1 MSRALSVVAI
11 AAGLRYLWWR
21 TGTLDGTGPLGVLF
35 LGVEIISF
43 SGLVIIAMV
52 LRRTRWRTGPQQPP
66 RGTLDVFIT
75 VCGEPVE
82 MVEETVRA
90 AIAIDYPHRTYIL
103 NDGAIAGK
111 AGWAEIDALAERL
124 GVTCL
129 TRTSGARGKA
139 ANLNHALVHS
149 DGEFIATIDAD
160 HIAHDDLAAQT
171 LGYLSDPTVAFVSS
185 LQSFSSDDHDTL
197 NNEER
202 FFYRSIQPA
211 KDADDC
217 AISCGNGTV
226 YRRAALESIGGFSE
240 WNLVEDLHTSYRL
253 HADGWK
259 SVYHP
264 RALTHGTAP
273 LTAAEYLNQRL
284 QWATDSL
291 RLFLFDNPLRRRG
304 LGRRHRLHYLHTT
317 SSYLLT
323 ACQTVFILGP
333 SMYLLFGVSVVNAP
347 SVSAY
352 VSYTLPFLL
361 ATALFLVAHVG
372 WRGAI
377 RTVQSALFDAPV
389 YVIALVKAI
398 TGIKFRSRVTNKARQ
413 KRFSV
418 LMVPQ
423 AIGFLLAAASIVLAL
438 GGGPRY
444 SVVALFWCGYVAF
457 QLAAPLLALTERQ
470 LLTSSAR
477 QVVRFGVVMVAVP
490 AFLAGGFDST
500 PNGPGVLAS
509 PAAADALGPGSL
521 PASNYVPSR
530 LASTTLWQVDP
541 PAQGAYFG
549 VANPSLLTSQTA
561 IGEWVNEHGFQPQIV
576 HWFQQWRSNETGF
589 RGDWLDQAAAHGAI
603 PMITWEPWSKPEGEY
618 ADSNQ
623 AESRLELIVNGT
635 YDDYIDGWAEDA
647 AAYGRPVIIRLMQ
660 EMNGWWYPW
669 SVETNGNSPE
679 LFVQAWRHV
688 HDRFTQ
694 AGAFNV
700 SWVWSMYVTDAPGV
714 TDIDPS
720 AFFPGPEYVDW
731 VAASG
736 FNWGGAEGWSA
747 WISADGTFRATYDQ
761 LAGYGKPIMFSE
773 IGTVGIG
780 GNEARWISD
789 AMTDF
794 SSEYPL
800 LKAVVWFDSPYE
812 GEIDF
817 SLDGDAGAAMSEALM
832 SNPHWGVAPAVVS
845 LEPTIP
851 VRGPR

>member
-1 MSRALSVVAI
+1 VSRTLSIVAI
-11 AAGLRYLWWR
+11 AAGVRYLWWR
-21 TGTLDGTGPLGVLF
+21 VGTVDGTGPFGAAFFAAEV
-35 LGVEIISF
+35 VSF
-43 SGLVIIAMV
+43 SGLVIIALV
-52 LRRTRWRTGPQQPP
+52 LRRSQWRTGPREPA
-66 RGTLDVFIT
+66 RGTLDVFVT
-75 VCGEPVE
+75 VCGEPME
-82 MVEETVRA
+82 MVEATVRA
-90 AIAIDYPHRTYIL
+90 AKAIDYPHRTYIL

-111 AGWAEIDALAERL
+111 HGWEDIEALATRL
-124 GVTCL
+124 DVTCL
-129 TRTSGARGKA
+129 TRTTGKRGKA
-139 ANLNHALVHS
+139 ANLNHALAHS
-149 DGEFIATIDAD
+149 DGEFVATIDAD

-171 LGYLSDPTVAFVSS
+171 LGYLADPAVAFVSS

-202 FFYRSIQPA
+202 FFYRSVQPA
-211 KDADDC
+211 KDADGC

-226 YRRAALESIGGFSE
+226 YRRAALRAIGGFSE

-253 HADGWK
+253 HAAGWK

-304 LGRRHRLHYLHTT
+304 LSWRHRLHYIHTT

-323 ACQTVFILGP
+323 ACQTAFILAP
-333 SMYLLFGVSVVNAP
+333 SLYLLWGVSVVNAS
-347 SVSAY
+347 SVSTY

-361 ATALFLVAHVG
+361 ATGLFLVAHIG
-372 WRGAI
+372 FRGAV

-389 YVIALVKAI
+389 YVVALGKAI
-398 TGIKFRSRVTNKARQ
+398 TGVRVRSRVTNKRRQ
-413 KRFSV
+413 QRFSL

-423 AIGFLLAAASIVLAL
+423 AVGFLLAGASMVLAL

-477 QVVRFGVVMVAVP
+477 QVVRFGLVMVAGP
-490 AFLAGGFDST
+490 ALLAGGFDST
-500 PNGPGVLAS
+500 PTGPGVLAS
-509 PAAADALGPGSL
+509 PAAAEAATGSL
-521 PASNYVPSR
+521 PASTYVPSR
-530 LASTTLWQVDP
+530 RASTRLWRIDP
-541 PAQGAYFG
+541 PQQGAYFG
-549 VANPSLLTSQTA
+549 VANPLLLTSPTA
-561 IGEWVNEHGFQPQIV
+561 IGDWANQHGYRPQII

-589 RGDWLDQAAAHGAI
+589 RGDWLDQATAQGAV
-603 PMITWEPWSKPEGEY
+603 PMITWEPWSKPAGEY
-618 ADSNQ
+618 AAPDQ

-635 YDDYIDGWAEDA
+635 YDQYIDGWAEDA

-669 SVETNGNSPE
+669 SVTANGNSPE
-679 LFVQAWRHV
+679 LFIQAWRHV

-700 SWVWSMYVTDAPGV
+700 SWVWSMNVGEGEGV
-714 TDIDPS
+714 TDIDPA
-720 AFFPGPEYVDW
+720 AFYPGPEYVDW
-731 VAASG
+731 VSFSG
-736 FNWGGAEGWSA
+736 FNWGTAEEWSA
-747 WISADGTFRATYDQ
+747 WTSAERVFRETYDQ
-761 LAGYGKPIMFSE
+761 LAGFAKPMMISE

-780 GNEARWISD
+780 GNEAQWISD
-789 AMTDF
+789 AMTGF
-794 SSEYPL
+794 ASEYPL
-800 LKAVVWFDSPYE
+800 LKAVVWFDAPYA
-812 GEIDF
+812 GDIDF
-817 SLDGDAGAAMSEALM
+817 SLVGEAGAAMTQVLTT
-832 SNPHWGVAPAVVS
+832 NPHWTPPPAVVS
-845 LEPTIP
+845 LEPAIP